1 MIPTFHFSPL
11 TSHLYS
17 LLLTFVTT
25 SRHAEIR
32 LFGMFLFYLRESI
45 MGVNNVNA
53 KQQIVQL
60 ALKKKGTAQTRQ
72 NPQLVYLS
80 KNGSIF
86 NAPGAKPTNS
96 AQTTTPR
103 ADIRDLNTKQSLDEL
118 NKKPVN
124 AVSSPANN
132 NSKDENTEEPTISG
146 IKSATS
152 ETRGLTR
159 DVKADAKTAS
169 QLGASGAKLDKEIK
183 TGNKAYSAKVK
194 QQQNE
199 LKKENE
205 RLTKIIEKTE
215 ETQTLVT
222 NAQNELDSLTA
233 GGTVTAANRSRVSE
247 LQTYI
252 GAKVGL
258 LQQNGKAI
266 YSLQRSQSRVLAR
279 MNRMNA
285 RYVKV
290 QRSNTKAIQNQQN
303 QTNKVAETASKIE
316 EISAMTQAGGQALA
330 LLGEA
335 LIAAGSIGGWFGS
348 GLVAVGMVMK
358 KVGTVAELVG
368 QYGQAAAGVTK
379 TAAYAAEGNLM
390 GAMMSA
396 ASAAQSGMAAAKS
409 TANIGKTFDAINEQG
424 NAVIQN
430 NVARAEAKDQVEQ
443 MVKDGTIDKS
453 EAKTMRKAIQ
463 ANIKEQMNGEN
474 ATIKTTKSGWN
485 AVGQAKDY
493 KAQLKDGTKATLADG
508 TKGTVVE
515 KAKQDAKK
523 TLSDIKNGIANGND
537 LLSLGSDGKFT
548 VADGKDDQAKGNKK
562 TINRANKQAIKDF
575 KAKIKK
581 QNEKFTNPMANFGD
595 TLSKLGSSA
604 TNIAA
609 VFMQNEAI
617 KGASSRKQLQPF
629 QMDARTRSI
638 MQRNQRYR
646 QHAAFV

>member
-1 MIPTFHFSPL
+1 
-11 TSHLYS
+11 
-17 LLLTFVTT
+17 
-25 SRHAEIR
+25 
-32 LFGMFLFYLRESI
+32 

-53 KQQIVQL
+53 KQQIVRL
-60 ALKKKGTAQTRQ
+60 ALKKKGNAQVRQ

-86 NAPGAKPTNS
+86 NAPGAKTTNS
-96 AQTTTPR
+96 APTTTQK
-103 ADIRDLNTKQSLDEL
+103 ADIRDLNTKQSLEEL
-118 NKKPVN
+118 NKKPVD
-124 AVSSPANN
+124 AVSSPANKE
-132 NSKDENTEEPTISG
+132 SKAKDENTEEPSIDG

-152 ETRGLTR
+152 NTRGLTN

-169 QLGASGAKLDKEIK
+169 QLGSSGAKLDKEIK
-183 TGNKAYSAKVK
+183 TGNKSYTAKVK

-233 GGTVTAANRSRVSE
+233 GGTVTASNKARVSE
-247 LQTYI
+247 LQTFI

-258 LQQNGKAI
+258 LQQNGKTI

-396 ASAAQSGMAAAKS
+396 ASAIQSGMAAAKS

-424 NAVIQN
+424 KAVVQN

-443 MVKDGTIDKS
+443 MVKDGTIEKS

-463 ANIKEQMNGEN
+463 ANIKEQMNGDN
-474 ATIKTTKSGWN
+474 PAIKTTKSASN
-485 AVGQAKDY
+485 VIGQYKDY
-493 KAQLKDGTKATLADG
+493 KNQLKDGTKATLADG
-508 TKGTVVE
+508 TKNTVVE

-523 TLSDIKNGIANGND
+523 TLSDIKNGIAQGND
-537 LLSLGSDGKFT
+537 LLSF
-548 VADGKDDQAKGNKK
+548 ADGKLANANGKENEPKSKK
-562 TINRANKQAIKDF
+562 TLNRANKLAIKKF
-575 KAKIKK
+575 KAKIKDQNK
-581 QNEKFTNPMANFGD
+581 QFTNPMANFGD
-595 TLSKLGSSA
+595 AFSKFGSSA

-609 VFMQNEAI
+609 VFMQNQAI
-617 KGASSRKQLQPF
+617 KGAAQAERRQLEPF
-629 QMDARTRSI
+629 QMDARTRRI
-638 MQRNQRYR
+638 MERNQRYR

>member
-1 MIPTFHFSPL
+1 
-11 TSHLYS
+11 
-17 LLLTFVTT
+17 
-25 SRHAEIR
+25 
-32 LFGMFLFYLRESI
+32 

-96 AQTTTPR
+96 AQTTTSK
-103 ADIRDLNTKQSLDEL
+103 ADIRDLNTKQSLEEL
-118 NKKPVN
+118 NKKPIS
-124 AVSSPANN
+124 ATTLPANN
-132 NSKDENTEEPTISG
+132 GSEAKDENLEEPTIGG

-152 ETRGLTR
+152 QTKGLTR
-159 DVKADAKTAS
+159 DVKADAKTVTS
-169 QLGASGAKLDKEIK
+169 LGASGARLDKEIK
-183 TGNKAYSAKVK
+183 SGNKAYTAKVK

-199 LKKENE
+199 LKKEND
-205 RLTKIIEKTE
+205 RLTRVIKQTE

-233 GGTVTAANRSRVSE
+233 GGTVTASNKARVSE

-285 RYVKV
+285 RYVQV
-290 QRSNTKAIQNQQN
+290 QHSQTKAIDNQQN
-303 QTNKVAETASKIE
+303 QTNKVAETAMKIE
-316 EISAMTQAGGQALA
+316 EISAATQTGGQVLS

-335 LIAAGSIGGWFGS
+335 MIATGSVGGWFGAA
-348 GLVAVGMVMK
+348 LVSTGMVFK
-358 KVGTVAELVG
+358 KVGTVAEMVG
-368 QYGQAAAGVTK
+368 QYGQAAAGLTK

-396 ASAAQSGMAAAKS
+396 ASAVQSGMAAAKS
-409 TANIGKTFDAINEQG
+409 TATIGKSFDAINKQG

-430 NVARAEAKDQVEQ
+430 NAARAAAKDA
-443 MVKDGTIDKS
+443 VKDMT
-453 EAKTMRKAIQ
+453 EAELGGMSKKEARKYIQ
-463 ANIKEQMNGEN
+463 ADLRSQMEAGDFGEGGF
-474 ATIKTTKSGWN
+474 KT
-485 AVGQAKDY
+485 
-493 KAQLKDGTKATLADG
+493 LK
-508 TKGTVVE
+508 E
-515 KAKQDAKK
+515 KAKNGVEIKLSNGKTQTIGAQQSLEKAKDLYNDKKLEVGIDKNIINGEEKVKIKDGKVDVNTDLAKAKTGDKYK
-523 TLSDIKNGIANGND
+523 TLNNGKPVKI
-537 LLSLGSDGKFT
+537 SKF
-548 VADGKDDQAKGNKK
+548 NKAVSK
-562 TINRANKQAIKDF
+562 AF
-575 KAKIKK
+575 KAEIKEMK
-581 QNEKFTNPMANFGD
+581 KGFTNPMANFGD

-604 TNIAA
+604 TNVAA
-609 VFMQNEAI
+609 VFMQNQAI
-617 KGASSRKQLQPF
+617 KGAAQSQRRQLEPF
-629 QMDARTRSI
+629 QLDARTRRI
-638 MQRNQRYR
+638 MERNQRYR